1 MDSVCFTFPGMC
13 VVFTYFWHITFFGG
27 CLAVSGY
34 AESQNRH
41 AITCCSVMPKS
52 LAGKSFPILAK
63 LKIVPVLYSLPNLE
77 HSLESEKYL

>member
-1 MDSVCFTFPGMC
+1 LLKFITVYDAGMC

-41 AITCCSVMPKS
+41 AVTCCLITPKS
-52 LAGKSFPILAK
+52 LAGKSDPA
-63 LKIVPVLYSLPNLE
+63 E
-77 HSLESEKYL
+77 R